1 MLDFEYGLRSVL
13 HAERDVGE
21 RILVEIA
28 IDGLHFLAGRKRNVP
43 PLVPLSEFGEQ
54 HVAHGG
60 SDPIVGNLVGAYF

>member
-43 PLVPLSEFGEQ
+43 PLVPLSELGEQ